1 MSLFGE
7 NRFKNLTAE
16 YVEEKLALEAK
27 DVSVNDDA
35 PTPEAVEEAKDVSV
49 NDDFDIESVD
59 EASYIDAL
67 LEALDD

>member
-27 DVSVNDDA
+27 DVSVNDDF
-35 PTPEAVEEAKDVSV
+35 DV
-49 NDDFDIESVD
+49 ESVD

-67 LEALDD
+67 LEALED